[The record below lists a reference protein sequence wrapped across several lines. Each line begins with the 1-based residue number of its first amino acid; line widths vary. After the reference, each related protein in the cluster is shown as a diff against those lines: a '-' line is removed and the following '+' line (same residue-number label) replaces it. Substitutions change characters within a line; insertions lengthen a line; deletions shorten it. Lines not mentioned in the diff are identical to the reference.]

1 MPPGLTFSRCCREAG
16 NVMGVICCAP
26 PELLDNSEQL
36 TCLHTTACAVFARNE
51 EGLPGIVASKHC
63 LAACIPGL
71 PNTVKHSMLQRAIKD
86 PSRTEVQAEVSWATT
101 DVAYAGRICVC
112 IICYSCHTDCRYSR
126 LQLAK
131 TLSLQII
138 SAISTA

>member
-1 MPPGLTFSRCCREAG
+1 
-16 NVMGVICCAP
+16 MGVICCAP

-51 EGLPGIVASKHC
+51 EGLPGIVAGKHC
-63 LAACIPGL
+63 LAACMPGL
-71 PNTVKHSMLQRAIKD
+71 PTTVKHSMLQRAIKD

-112 IICYSCHTDCRYSR
+112 C
-126 LQLAK
+126 
-131 TLSLQII
+131 TLLV
-138 SAISTA
+138 SACIPLGTLPRGRIYLNTMWLSVCTR